1 VTHRHRGGGRKGG
14 RTTRGICVAFVGEFV
29 RKQRQL
35 ADLSLRQMAELTQ
48 VSNADLSST
57 SGTCISSSTAIR
69 MLVGSLPCAIPGGL
83 TLAYVTST

>member
-1 VTHRHRGGGRKGG
+1 
-14 RTTRGICVAFVGEFV
+14 
-29 RKQRQL
+29 
-35 ADLSLRQMAELTQ
+35 MAELTQ